1 MTSTGISRSILS
13 LPSKN
18 QIRRLGVLT
27 FILRKSSW
35 FKRLPKNQIL
45 IKKWLVLFCT
55 GVCRGY
61 NDGACRFISAPS
73 KRVLGHT
80 VSPAELY
87 RGIRSLPASEWVRT
101 SLCCFLARERWTPH
115 IQWLLSSR
123 CVKDQTV
130 SFLNITEGQS
140 GRNGQKSTV
149 RYSFDMFRF
158 SADPHDLYLHCTVQL
173 CDLDDHESCIPVSCC
188 YYYYYWGR
196 FRSVW
201 TRWSAS
207 FLPSH
212 HLWLFSGASF
222 FFRIV
227 TRSVREKQ
235 WVQTPLRVSSP
246 MAPSGSKYQTD
257 LSPVS
262 SCFYINPYTV
272 PAAPV
277 ASAGF
282 CCPFI
287 LFKFHIC
294 FRRTVG
300 GGAARSSCVDS
311 RLLPHH
317 PHHCG
322 QG

>member
-1 MTSTGISRSILS
+1 MMEPADLFLLRVNECWATQYPQPNSTEGSVHFLLQNGSEL
-13 LPSKN
+13 LF
-18 QIRRLGVLT
+18 VL
-27 FILRKSSW
+27 
-35 FKRLPKNQIL
+35 
-45 IKKWLVLFCT
+45 
-55 GVCRGY
+55 
-61 NDGACRFISAPS
+61 
-73 KRVLGHT
+73 
-80 VSPAELY
+80 
-87 RGIRSLPASEWVRT
+87 
-101 SLCCFLARERWTPH
+101 FLARERWTPH

-188 YYYYYWGR
+188 YYYWGR

-235 WVQTPLRVSSP
+235 WVPTPLRVSSP

-262 SCFYINPYTV
+262 SCFYINLYTL

-282 CCPFI
+282 C
-287 LFKFHIC
+287 
-294 FRRTVG
+294 
-300 GGAARSSCVDS
+300 
-311 RLLPHH
+311 
-317 PHHCG
+317 
-322 QG
+322 